1 MKSNDKTIIMTN
13 EQENIVKQFKDY
25 LSVIRRISDRSRTN
39 YVSWT
44 KWLIVRF
51 DLQNLYTKEG
61 VDEIMNKIKTEQ
73 SSESHYYK
81 KKDLTNF
88 KSTLNHFLKFN
99 RCRLLTENAKKQFFS
114 IDSLI
119 DMIRF
124 QDTLEHAKLLNDAI
138 RLICFEKNVV
148 LSSKQ
153 KETMK
158 ANTKSVSNKVAHY
171 TQHFYPNS
179 NAIVYNN

>member
-25 LSVIRRISDRSRTN
+25 LSVIRRINDRSRTN

-99 RCRLLTENAKKQFFS
+99 RCRLFTENE
-114 IDSLI
+114 
-119 DMIRF
+119 
-124 QDTLEHAKLLNDAI
+124 T
-138 RLICFEKNVV
+138 V
-148 LSSKQ
+148 L
-153 KETMK
+153 
-158 ANTKSVSNKVAHY
+158 
-171 TQHFYPNS
+171 
-179 NAIVYNN
+179 